1 MKISQ
6 SYSGI
11 RSDILED
18 FNALLDYIWKSP
30 RFIRYESEFEEKK
43 LEGYFPEEEAKSDPH
58 VEFLRNAR
66 KYFED
71 KQLLRFPRYISTSNL
86 FLATSLFEHYLYAIC
101 RGFEQLCDCKVTE
114 QRGNG
119 CERFFRFLEKAGL
132 KPRNAPLYVQVD
144 AALTIRNTLL
154 HANGDLRLSRERQK
168 VEDISN
174 RKLFMEP
181 DRRKSP
187 GMTDDWGNKEVYIS
201 SDNDHMNI
209 NNFYSYRAAVQY
221 REYLLDISQPLCP
234 EDY

>member
-11 RSDILED
+11 RSEILED

-30 RFIRYESEFEEKK
+30 RFVRYESELEEKK

-71 KQLLRFPRYISTSNL
+71 KQLQRFPRYIAASNL

-101 RGFEQLCDCKVTE
+101 RGFERLCDCKVTE

-119 CERFFRFLEKAGL
+119 CERFFRFLEQAGF
-132 KPRNAPLYVQVD
+132 KPRNASLYVQVD

-154 HANGDLRLSRERQK
+154 HANGDLRLSRERRK

-174 RKLFMEP
+174 RKLFMKP

-187 GMTDDWGNKEVYIS
+187 GMLDDWGNEEVYIS
-201 SDNDHMNI
+201 SDKDHMNI